1 MNKENIELTIKNRIT
16 EKLAA
21 FKEVLK
27 GLLAIK
33 SLDDLGRDSLGRSYK
48 AKAKT
53 KIERDSLGR
62 RI

>member
-1 MNKENIELTIKNRIT
+1 MDREQIKSVINNRVT
-16 EKLAA
+16 EKFLA

-48 AKAKT
+48 AKAKA

-62 RI
+62 RV